1 MTIPLAGF
9 AFRVSHTTA
18 VPSREHEANILLLSC
33 GCAHTQDTWCRCAG
47 RYVCSEVSDSA
58 FQTLML
64 QIRNYMS
71 SSLYTSTLY
80 ITQWQIT
87 DKTKEKT
94 LRSCAAQWHFGRWQ
108 TAYTMVVRIFRKLQ
122 INWLWKKITCQT
134 KSLIRMKPPCSG
146 KGSLKGLSSVSRP
159 SQCQVSRCV

>member
-18 VPSREHEANILLLSC
+18 VPSREHEANILLPSC

-64 QIRNYMS
+64 QISNYTS
-71 SSLYTSTLY
+71 SSFYTSKLY
-80 ITQWQIT
+80 VIQWQIT
-87 DKTKEKT
+87 DKTKEKHIT
-94 LRSCAAQWHFGRWQ
+94 VMRRI
-108 TAYTMVVRIFRKLQ
+108 TM
-122 INWLWKKITCQT
+122 LWSMTY
-134 KSLIRMKPPCSG
+134 RMYNG
-146 KGSLKGLSSVSRP
+146 G
-159 SQCQVSRCV
+159 